1 MDERAL
7 KSWVSDKLHDI
18 LGFAE
23 GALAS
28 YVIALGKKASD
39 AGSLASQLAS
49 SVALSLSAPM
59 GRLSSC
65 VR

>member
-23 GALAS
+23 GAPRI
-28 YVIALGKKASD
+28 VRHR
-39 AGSLASQLAS
+39 AG
-49 SVALSLSAPM
+49 
-59 GRLSSC
+59 
-65 VR
+65 

>member
-23 GALAS
+23 GGSVSRFSSGGALRGGA
-28 YVIALGKKASD
+28 
-39 AGSLASQLAS
+39 
-49 SVALSLSAPM
+49 
-59 GRLSSC
+59 RL
-65 VR
+65 